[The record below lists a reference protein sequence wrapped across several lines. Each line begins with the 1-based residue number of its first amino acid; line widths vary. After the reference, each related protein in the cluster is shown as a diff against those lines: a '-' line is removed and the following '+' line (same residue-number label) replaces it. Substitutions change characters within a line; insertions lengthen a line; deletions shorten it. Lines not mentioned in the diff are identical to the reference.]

1 MDNKNITSVS
11 MSTYFTFSVIFLVVC
26 IFNNWSVVQ
35 YLVMFLVFIFILQLS
50 MNVWASGKLCNVDSK
65 NKQVDIGKSLGY
77 TLIPWVLIMVLMA
90 AILYIMPGWVRVF
103 SNTIGLAVVKSI
115 YSNLF
120 TLKEDPTVEGTVSV
134 NPIGDGTETSEQST
148 SEPMQN
154 TEVNQSSIPKQLI
167 TEIYHDP
174 SKLINEAEYVPDF
187 DEWLDRELTFLRTLP
202 YFKNKEFDP
211 LNGLYTD
218 EKDEDGKNKINK
230 KHAAYQLYMCIA
242 IKEKIGYFVWLFLS
256 GTVFV
261 LTSIGQMYEADC

>member
-1 MDNKNITSVS
+1 
-11 MSTYFTFSVIFLVVC
+11 
-26 IFNNWSVVQ
+26 
-35 YLVMFLVFIFILQLS
+35 

-65 NKQVDIGKSLGY
+65 NKDVDIGKSLGY

-120 TLKEDPTVEGTVSV
+120 TLKEDVASTEGKVGGGAPLV
-134 NPIGDGTETSEQST
+134 DGANSTIDTSEQVT
-148 SEPMQN
+148 MPDTIQN
-154 TEVNQSSIPKQLI
+154 TEVNQSSIPKELI
-167 TEIYHDP
+167 SEIYHDP

-187 DEWLDRELTFLRTLP
+187 DQWLDRELKFLRTLP
-202 YFKNKEFDP
+202 YFKNREFDP
-211 LNGLYTD
+211 DNGLYTD

-242 IKEKIGYFVWLFLS
+242 IKEKIGYFIWLFLS

-261 LTSIGQMYEADC
+261 LTSLGQMYEADC